1 MEGGLKPMNG
11 RGIQTLIEAALLILV
26 EIITWVENSP
36 KKKSKRDHVSKG

>member
-1 MEGGLKPMNG
+1 MEGGLNPMNG

-26 EIITWVENSP
+26 EIIAWVENSP